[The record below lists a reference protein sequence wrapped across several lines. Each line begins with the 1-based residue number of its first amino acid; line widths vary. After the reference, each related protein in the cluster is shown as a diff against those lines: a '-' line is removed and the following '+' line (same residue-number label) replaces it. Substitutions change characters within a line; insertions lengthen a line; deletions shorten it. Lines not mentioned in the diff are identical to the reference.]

1 VTSRLR
7 EGGALRSRWPLGAR
21 DRGATGNGG
30 GKSECELYG
39 ADEADERG
47 KQGQG
52 ERFDAT
58 EIDL

>member
-1 VTSRLR
+1 MTGVQL
-7 EGGALRSRWPLGAR
+7 
-21 DRGATGNGG
+21 ATGG

-52 ERFDAT
+52 ERSDAT

>member
-1 VTSRLR
+1 VRVTGVQL
-7 EGGALRSRWPLGAR
+7 
-21 DRGATGNGG
+21 ATGG